1 MNIPNAL
8 TISRIVLAPVFMIL
22 FLIDNIYTKTLALLI
37 FVLAVFTDLY
47 DGYLARKNGMIT
59 GFGKFMDPL
68 ADKILVSTALV
79 CFVALDYVK
88 TWMVLTIIV
97 REFFITGFRTLAAY
111 RGFVIAPTIL
121 AQWKTVSQM
130 FIITLILLY
139 TVLKTLLIP
148 LGYNWSIFTSPWT
161 NRTFDIAMFVVMVLT
176 VVTGVIYLIKN
187 ASLLKG
193 VLK

>member
-1 MNIPNAL
+1 MNLPNAL

-22 FLIDNIYTKTLALLI
+22 FLIDNIYTKILALLI
-37 FVLAVFTDLY
+37 FVIAVGTDLY

-68 ADKILVSTALV
+68 ADKILVSTAFV
-79 CFVALDYVK
+79 CLVALDYVR

-97 REFFITGFRTLAAY
+97 REFFITGYRTLAAY
-111 RGFVIAPTIL
+111 RGYVIVPTIL
-121 AQWKTVSQM
+121 AQLKTVSQM
-130 FIITLILLY
+130 FIITVILLY
-139 TVLKTLLIP
+139 IVLKPLLVP
-148 LGYNWSIFTSPWT
+148 LGYDWSIFTSPWT
-161 NRTFDIAMFVVMVLT
+161 NRTFDIAMFVVTVLT
-176 VVTGVIYLIKN
+176 VVTGIIYLIKN